1 VVSDLLG
8 ASGLRILH
16 ALAEG
21 ETNPK
26 QLALLGDDRLKWL
39 PFFLT
44 AA

>member
-1 VVSDLLG
+1 MPPAPSG